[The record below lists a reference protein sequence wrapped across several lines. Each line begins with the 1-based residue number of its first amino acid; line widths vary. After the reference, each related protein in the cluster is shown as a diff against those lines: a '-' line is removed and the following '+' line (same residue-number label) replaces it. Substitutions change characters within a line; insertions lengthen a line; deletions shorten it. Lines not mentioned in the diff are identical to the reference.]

1 MVIKMILQKIVWQQQ
16 AVEESELYYKVANG
30 IQSGEKILLSA
41 GGKVDFCTY
50 MNIFSAEKWKE
61 YTGVQSITLSIT
73 FEGKIKV
80 FVYALSSVD
89 EKIVNSKIM
98 QEEMENSSKST
109 KCTSRIE
116 LPAKGVIGV
125 TIVAE
130 EDTVLYEGSYDTDEV
145 ASRRE
150 INIGI
155 GICTFKREKYVER
168 NMNVLKKHLLN
179 NEESQAYGHLSV
191 CISDNGGTLEKEKI
205 EDSNIRIVK
214 NKNLGG
220 VGGFTRTMFEHM
232 RDDKITHVL
241 LMDDDA
247 IISPEAI
254 ERTYTLL
261 TVLKDEYMSA
271 TIGGTLLREDLPK
284 VQYECGACW
293 NDGDIVATNHDFDM
307 TVLENVVKNEQV
319 QRTEYTG
326 WWYSCI
332 PVDFIKE
339 KEYPLPFF
347 IHRDDIE
354 YGLRAN
360 GQFIFMNGIS
370 IWHEAFENKLPGFLE
385 YYDIRNLAITN
396 AIHNPQ
402 YTAKEFKKML
412 FIQVSSNIGK
422 YRYKYV
428 DLNLKGAVD
437 FLRGFKWFYNA
448 DTLKLHGELAK
459 YNYQVQPVE
468 KFIGY
473 HGIDAEDLNPCG
485 RPEVAPPG
493 KVRKLWGMLS
503 MNGHF
508 FPAYKSETTKVARPN
523 PNIYDLYRCKEV
535 VYADATGKAIC
546 VQRSRGE
553 LVKAY
558 IKMLKVF
565 RLIDKH
571 YDRVCDEYRR
581 NYSKLESRE
590 FWQNYLQLK

>member
-16 AVEESELYYKVANG
+16 AVEEPELYYKVANG

-50 MNIFSAEKWKE
+50 MNIFSAEKWKK
-61 YTGVQSITLSIT
+61 YTGVQSINLSIT

-80 FVYALSSVD
+80 FVYALSCVD

-98 QEEMENSSKST
+98 QEEMESSSKST

-125 TIVAE
+125 TVVAE
-130 EDTVLYEGSYDTDEV
+130 ENTVFYEGSYDTDEV
-145 ASRRE
+145 SVRRE

-155 GICTFKREKYVER
+155 SICTFKREKYVER
-168 NMNVLKKHLLN
+168 NMNVLKEHLLN
-179 NEESQAYGHLSV
+179 NEEAQAYGHLSV

-205 EDSNIRIVK
+205 EDSDIRIVE

-220 VGGFTRTMFEHM
+220 VGGFTRTMFEHL

-247 IISPEAI
+247 VISPEAI

-261 TVLKDEYMSA
+261 TILKDEYTSA

-307 TVLENVVKNEQV
+307 TVLENVVKNEQIH
-319 QRTEYTG
+319 RTEYTG

-332 PVDFIKE
+332 PVEFIKE
-339 KEYPLPFF
+339 KKYPLPFF

-396 AIHNPQ
+396 AIHNPE

-412 FIQVSSNIGK
+412 FVQVSSNIGK

-437 FLRGFKWFYNA
+437 FLRGFKWFYHV

-459 YNYQVQPVE
+459 YNYQARPVE
-468 KFIGY
+468 EFIGY
-473 HGIDAEDLNPCG
+473 HGIEAEDLNPCG
-485 RPEVAPPG
+485 RPEAEPPG
-493 KVRKLWGMLS
+493 KARKLWGMLS

-508 FPAYKSETTKVARPN
+508 FPAYKSEATKVARPN

-535 VYADATGKAIC
+535 VYADAAGKAIC
-546 VQRSRGE
+546 VQRSKGE

-558 IKMLKVF
+558 IKMLKVI

-590 FWQNYLQLK
+590 FWKNYLQLN

>member
-1 MVIKMILQKIVWQQQ
+1 MKMILQKIVWQQQ
-16 AVEESELYYKVANG
+16 VVDEPELYYKIKNG
-30 IQSGEKILLSA
+30 IQSNEKILLHA
-41 GGKVDFCTY
+41 GGKIDFSTY
-50 MNIFSAEKWKE
+50 MNIFSAKKWKK
-61 YTGVQSITLSIT
+61 YTGVQAINVSVT
-73 FEGKIKV
+73 FEGKIKL
-80 FVYALSSVD
+80 FIYSYSC
-89 EKIVNSKIM
+89 IM
-98 QEEMENSSKST
+98 RKVVAENILQEEIESCN
-109 KCTSRIE
+109 KCTVDTSKIE
-116 LPAKGVIGV
+116 LPDSGVIGV
-125 TIVAE
+125 SIVAS
-130 EDTVLYEGSYDTDEV
+130 EDTILYEGSYNTDEQLK
-145 ASRRE
+145 RRD

-168 NMNVLKKHLLN
+168 NMQILKKYLLDN
-179 NEESQAYGHLSV
+179 TEAQAYGHLQV

-205 EDSNIRIVK
+205 EDSHIKVVK

-232 RDDKITHVL
+232 SDGRITHIL

-261 TVLKDEYMSA
+261 TLLKEEYKTA
-271 TIGGTLLREDLPK
+271 TVGGSLLREDLPK

-293 NDGDIVATNHDFDM
+293 NDGDIVAINHGFDM
-307 TVLENVVKNEQV
+307 TVLENVVKNEQI

-332 PVDFIKE
+332 PIEFIKE
-339 KEYPLPFF
+339 KNYPLPFF

-360 GQFIFMNGIS
+360 EQFIFLNGIS

-385 YYDIRNLAITN
+385 YYDVRNLAITN

-402 YTAKEFKKML
+402 YTAKDFKRML

-437 FLRGFKWFYNA
+437 FLKGFKWFYNA
-448 DTLKLHGELAK
+448 DTLQVHGELNK

-468 KFIGY
+468 EFIGY
-473 HGIDAEDLNPCG
+473 HGIKKEDLNPCEK
-485 RPEVAPPG
+485 PEVEPPG
-493 KVRKLWGMLS
+493 KLRKLFQMVS

-508 FPAYKSETTKVARPN
+508 FPAYKNKTTKVARPN
-523 PNIYDLYRCKEV
+523 PNIYDLYRYKEV
-535 VYADATGKAIC
+535 VYADAAGKAIC
-546 VQRSRGE
+546 VKRSKSE

-558 IKMLKVF
+558 IKLLKTF

-571 YDRVCDEYRR
+571 YDSVCNEYRK
-581 NYSKLESRE
+581 NYSKLESKE
-590 FWQNYLQLK
+590 FWEKYLQLK

>member
-1 MVIKMILQKIVWQQQ
+1 MEINRVNTPKTVGTELKKQSQKVKETGLKQDKFEKSLTPDIVMENLANIKEPNGKRNKFTYPSVLEGIKKSITEDPRKCVFAQKLAPQENISQLGLRNILALPYDTVKDITDIATKKNKNDELKILTSSELADVYHMSPEDVKRVKQLIDTPLSGENVIKAVQEPTKLDTKKLVKKVDDMVKTVGEDNLKEITFARDAYSKGDYTLVAVKNEPDADVDFSKSKIKGAETTLKEVMDSKLKSY
-16 AVEESELYYKVANG
+16 AVEELTSYKLPQG
-30 IQSGEKILLSA
+30 KSYKIQKVNDFRNNTTAKTRYEFNEKNIPIVTHEIRLIKDKK
-41 GGKVDFCTY
+41 GK
-50 MNIFSAEKWKE
+50 
-61 YTGVQSITLSIT
+61 L
-73 FEGKIKV
+73 
-80 FVYALSSVD
+80 
-89 EKIVNSKIM
+89 
-98 QEEMENSSKST
+98 
-109 KCTSRIE
+109 
-116 LPAKGVIGV
+116 
-125 TIVAE
+125 
-130 EDTVLYEGSYDTDEV
+130 
-145 ASRRE
+145 
-150 INIGI
+150 
-155 GICTFKREKYVER
+155 
-168 NMNVLKKHLLN
+168 
-179 NEESQAYGHLSV
+179 
-191 CISDNGGTLEKEKI
+191 
-205 EDSNIRIVK
+205 
-214 NKNLGG
+214 
-220 VGGFTRTMFEHM
+220 
-232 RDDKITHVL
+232 
-241 LMDDDA
+241 
-247 IISPEAI
+247 
-254 ERTYTLL
+254 
-261 TVLKDEYMSA
+261 
-271 TIGGTLLREDLPK
+271 
-284 VQYECGACW
+284 
-293 NDGDIVATNHDFDM
+293 
-307 TVLENVVKNEQV
+307 

-332 PVDFIKE
+332 PVEFIKE
-339 KEYPLPFF
+339 KKYPLPFF

-396 AIHNPQ
+396 AIHNPE

-437 FLRGFKWFYNA
+437 FLRGFKWFYHV

-459 YNYQVQPVE
+459 YNYQARPVE
-468 KFIGY
+468 EFIGY
-473 HGIDAEDLNPCG
+473 HGIEAEDLNPCG
-485 RPEVAPPG
+485 RPEAEPPG
-493 KVRKLWGMLS
+493 KARKLWGMLS

-535 VYADATGKAIC
+535 VYADAAGKAIC

-553 LVKAY
+553 LIKAY

>member
-1 MVIKMILQKIVWQQQ
+1 MILQKIVWQQQ
-16 AVEESELYYKVANG
+16 AVEEPELYYKVANG
-30 IQSGEKILLSA
+30 IQSGEKILLNA
-41 GGKVDFCTY
+41 GGKIDFCTY
-50 MNIFSAEKWKE
+50 MNIFSAEKWKK
-61 YTGVQSITLSIT
+61 YTGVQSINLSIT

-80 FVYALSSVD
+80 FVYALSCVD

-98 QEEMENSSKST
+98 QEEMESSSKST

-125 TIVAE
+125 TVVAE
-130 EDTVLYEGSYDTDEV
+130 EDTVFYEGSYDTDEV
-145 ASRRE
+145 SVRRE

-168 NMNVLKKHLLN
+168 NMNVLKEHLLN
-179 NEESQAYGHLSV
+179 NEEAQAYGHLSV

-205 EDSNIRIVK
+205 EDSDIRIVE

-247 IISPEAI
+247 VISPEAI

-307 TVLENVVKNEQV
+307 TVLENVVKNEQI

-332 PVDFIKE
+332 PVEFIKE
-339 KEYPLPFF
+339 KKYPLPFF

-396 AIHNPQ
+396 AIHNPE

-437 FLRGFKWFYNA
+437 FLRGFKWFYHV

-459 YNYQVQPVE
+459 YNYQAQPAE
-468 KFIGY
+468 EFIGY

-485 RPEVAPPG
+485 RPEAAPPG

-535 VYADATGKAIC
+535 VYADAAGKAIC

-581 NYSKLESRE
+581 IYSKLESRE

>member
-16 AVEESELYYKVANG
+16 AVEEPELYYKVANG

-50 MNIFSAEKWKE
+50 MNIFSAEKWKK
-61 YTGVQSITLSIT
+61 YTGVQSINLSIT

-80 FVYALSSVD
+80 FVYALSCVD

-98 QEEMENSSKST
+98 QEEMESSSKST

-125 TIVAE
+125 TVVAE
-130 EDTVLYEGSYDTDEV
+130 EDTVFYEGSYDTDEV
-145 ASRRE
+145 SVRRE

-168 NMNVLKKHLLN
+168 NMNVLKEHLLN
-179 NEESQAYGHLSV
+179 NEEAQAYGHLYV
-191 CISDNGGTLEKEKI
+191 LISDNGGTLEKEKI
-205 EDSNIRIVK
+205 EDSDIRIVE

-247 IISPEAI
+247 VISPEAI

-293 NDGDIVATNHDFDM
+293 NNGDIVATNHDFDM
-307 TVLENVVKNEQV
+307 TVLENVVKNEQI

-332 PVDFIKE
+332 PVEFIKE
-339 KEYPLPFF
+339 KKYPLPFF

-396 AIHNPQ
+396 AIHNPE

-412 FIQVSSNIGK
+412 FVQVSSNIGK

-437 FLRGFKWFYNA
+437 FLRGFKWFYHV

-459 YNYQVQPVE
+459 YNYQAQPVE
-468 KFIGY
+468 EFIGY
-473 HGIDAEDLNPCG
+473 HGIEAEDLNPCG
-485 RPEVAPPG
+485 RPEAEPPG
-493 KVRKLWGMLS
+493 KARKLWGMLS

-535 VYADATGKAIC
+535 VYADAAGKAIC

-553 LVKAY
+553 LIKAY

>member
-1 MVIKMILQKIVWQQQ
+1 MVIRMILQKIVWQQQ
-16 AVEESELYYKVANG
+16 AVEEPELYYKVENG

-50 MNIFSAEKWKE
+50 MNIFSAEKWKK

-89 EKIVNSKIM
+89 EKIVNSEIM
-98 QEEMENSSKST
+98 QEEMESPFKST
-109 KCTSRIE
+109 KCTSRIA

-125 TIVAE
+125 TVVAE
-130 EDTVLYEGSYDTDEV
+130 EDTILYEGSYDTDEV
-145 ASRRE
+145 VTRRE

-179 NEESQAYGHLSV
+179 NEEAQAYGHLSV

-205 EDSNIRIVK
+205 EDSNIRIVE

-247 IISPEAI
+247 VISPEAI

-307 TVLENVVKNEQV
+307 TVLENVVKNEQI

-332 PVDFIKE
+332 PVKFIKE
-339 KEYPLPFF
+339 NKYPLPFF

-354 YGLRAN
+354 YGLRAK

-396 AIHNPQ
+396 AIHNSE

-437 FLRGFKWFYNA
+437 FLRGFKWFYNV

-459 YNYQVQPVE
+459 YNYQAQPVE
-468 KFIGY
+468 EFIGY

-485 RPEVAPPG
+485 RPEAAPPG

-535 VYADATGKAIC
+535 VYADAAGKAIC

-590 FWQNYLQLK
+590 FWQNYLQLN

>member
-1 MVIKMILQKIVWQQQ
+1 MILQKIVWNQQS
-16 AVEESELYYKVANG
+16 VEEPELYYKLKNG
-30 IQSGEKILLSA
+30 IKSESGILLNA
-41 GGKVDFCTY
+41 GGEADFLTY
-50 MNIFSAEKWKE
+50 MNIFSAEKWKK
-61 YTGVQSITLSIT
+61 YTGVQSINLSIT

-80 FVYALSSVD
+80 FVYALSCVD

-98 QEEMENSSKST
+98 QEEMESSSKST

-125 TIVAE
+125 TVVAE
-130 EDTVLYEGSYDTDEV
+130 EDTVFYEGSYDTDEV
-145 ASRRE
+145 SVRRE

-168 NMNVLKKHLLN
+168 NMNVLKEHLLN
-179 NEESQAYGHLSV
+179 NEEAQAYGHLSV

-205 EDSNIRIVK
+205 EESNIRIVE

-247 IISPEAI
+247 VISPEAI

-261 TVLKDEYMSA
+261 TILKDEYTSA

-307 TVLENVVKNEQV
+307 TVPENVVKNEQIH
-319 QRTEYTG
+319 RTEYTG

-332 PVDFIKE
+332 PVEFIKE
-339 KEYPLPFF
+339 KKYPLPFF

-396 AIHNPQ
+396 AIHNPE

-437 FLRGFKWFYNA
+437 FLRGFKWFYHV

-459 YNYQVQPVE
+459 YNYQAQPVE
-468 KFIGY
+468 EFIGY
-473 HGIDAEDLNPCG
+473 HGIEAEDLNPCG
-485 RPEVAPPG
+485 RPEAEPPG
-493 KVRKLWGMLS
+493 KARKLWGMLS

-508 FPAYKSETTKVARPN
+508 FPAYKSETTKIARPN

-535 VYADATGKAIC
+535 VYADAAGKAIC

-553 LVKAY
+553 LIKAY

-581 NYSKLESRE
+581 NYSKLESKE